1 MRYTLTL
8 LSFLITTNIL
18 FAQVT
23 GDIRGQVIDEL
34 TEEPIIGANV
44 IVDGTNRGSATDIE
58 GNFFIDNIAVGTYGV
73 RVDYIGYASRIVSD
87 VVVKSSR
94 PSVLTIKLQ
103 ETVLE
108 LEAAVVVAEYFTK
121 SPDTPASTQVQSS
134 EEIRRLPGGFEDVVR
149 AISILPGVAQADGGR
164 NDLIVRGGA
173 PSENLYI
180 IDNIEVP
187 NINHFGTQGASGGP
201 QSYIN
206 LDFVE
211 ETSFSTGGFTAKYGD
226 KLSSVLDISLREG
239 LTDQLASKT
248 TISASQFGFNLEGA
262 LPQDGNFLFSAR
274 RSYLDF
280 IFKAAGFGFV
290 PEYWDFLT
298 KASFDLNQTDQITFL
313 GIAALNNVR
322 WFNDT
327 AEQINDNSQ
336 VLGSNQQ
343 QLVLGINYR
352 HLMRNGIFT
361 TNLSQ
366 VNVDYDFSQRDALL
380 QPIFSNVSY
389 DRQTALKSDLTYR
402 VNRSIRISTGAK
414 LKRVDFYSDLYLNQ
428 DDVPGIGTLSV
439 EQEYEKTG
447 YTSGAY
453 AQMSQRFFR
462 FNYTVGLRADHSSFI
477 ESAPV
482 VSPRISMNY
491 NLTGDVS
498 VSASVG
504 RYFQYPSTIWL
515 VAEESN
521 RDLEPIQADQVVLGL
536 EYLWRDD
543 TKISLE
549 TYAKQYDKYPVSL
562 TRPYLVM
569 VNTGAGFGG
578 STEGFASFGVD
589 PLSSEGTGWARGLEL
604 FVQKKMSAVPLYGT
618 ISMSYNQS
626 KFTALDGIE
635 RPGSFDQTWITNL
648 GGGYV
653 FNEKWEFSTKFR
665 YATGRPY
672 TPLDES
678 GSQITSEYNSVR
690 LDANHTLD
698 MRLDRRWSNSGWGL
712 ITYIDIQ
719 NVYNRAPSSIPQ
731 LDPNTGLVT
740 ENASIGILPTIGIS
754 AEI

>member
-1 MRYTLTL
+1 MRYSLILIGTLFVSNL
-8 LSFLITTNIL
+8 L
-18 FAQVT
+18 FAQT
-23 GDIRGQVIDEL
+23 LGTIQGRITDEL

-44 IVDGTNRGSATDIE
+44 IVEGTNRGSATDID
-58 GNFFIDNIAVGTYGV
+58 GNFYIQNVEIGTYRL
-73 RVDYIGYASRIVSD
+73 RVDYIGYTSRIISD
-87 VVVKSSR
+87 VVVKPSR
-94 PSVLTIKLQ
+94 PAVINIELQ

-108 LEAAVVVAEYFTK
+108 LEAAVVVAEYFTR

-206 LDFVE
+206 LDFVD

-226 KLSSVLDISLREG
+226 RLSSVLDISLREG
-239 LTDQLASKT
+239 LNDQFASKT

-280 IFKAAGFGFV
+280 LFKAAGFGFV
-290 PEYWDFLT
+290 PEYWDFLS
-298 KASFDLNQTDQITFL
+298 KATFDLNQTDQLTFL
-313 GIAALNNVR
+313 GIAALNNVK

-327 AEQINDNSQ
+327 EEQRNQNSQ
-336 VLGSNQQ
+336 ILGSNQQ
-343 QLVLGINYR
+343 QFVAGVNYR
-352 HLMRNGIFT
+352 HLMNSGLLT
-361 TNLSQ
+361 SSLSQ
-366 VNVDYDFSQRDALL
+366 VNVEYDFSQRNADLT
-380 QPIFSNVSY
+380 PIFSNISH
-389 DRQTALKSDLTYR
+389 DRQTALKTDLSLRINRNIR
-402 VNRSIRISTGAK
+402 VGTGVK
-414 LKRVDFYSDLYLNQ
+414 LSRTDFYSNLVLNQ
-428 DDVPGIGTLSV
+428 NDVPVIGSINID
-439 EQEYEKTG
+439 EEYQKSGFKT
-447 YTSGAY
+447 GAY
-453 AQMSQRFFR
+453 AQLSQRWFR
-462 FNYTVGLRADHSSFI
+462 FSYILGLRADHSTFI
-477 ESAPV
+477 DAPPV
-482 VSPRISMNY
+482 VSPRLSLDY
-491 NLTGDVS
+491 DLTGDVS
-498 VSASVG
+498 MNASVG
-504 RYFQYPSTIWL
+504 RYNQYPSTIWL
-515 VAEESN
+515 VSDESN
-521 RDLEPIQADQVVLGL
+521 RKLDPIQADQIVLGL

-549 TYAKQYDKYPVSL
+549 TYAKQYRKYPVSL

-589 PLSSEGTGWARGLEL
+589 PLSSEGTGWARGVEL
-604 FVQKKMSAVPLYGT
+604 FVQKKMSEVPCYGT
-618 ISMSYNQS
+618 INMSYNQS
-626 KFTALDGIE
+626 MFKALDGIE
-635 RPGSFDQTWITNL
+635 RPGSFDQTWIMNL

-672 TPLDES
+672 TPLDEN
-678 GSQITSEYNSVR
+678 GRQITSAYNSVR
-690 LDANHTLD
+690 LDANHSLD
-698 MRLDRRWSNSGWGL
+698 VRLDRRWANNGWGL

-719 NVYNRAPSSIPQ
+719 NVYNRKPSSIPQ
-731 LDPNTGLVT
+731 FDPNTGEISEGSAL
-740 ENASIGILPTIGIS
+740 GILPSIGIS